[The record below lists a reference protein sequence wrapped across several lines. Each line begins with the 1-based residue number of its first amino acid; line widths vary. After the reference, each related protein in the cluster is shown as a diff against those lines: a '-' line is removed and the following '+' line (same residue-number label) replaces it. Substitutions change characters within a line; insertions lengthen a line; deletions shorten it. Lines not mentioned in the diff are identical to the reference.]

1 MGKEDRPMTAARTA
15 VVAREME
22 RTRARL
28 ERWRKGH
35 TGGVPLP
42 EELWAAAARLARR
55 HGVSATA
62 RALRLDYTRLKRRS
76 GQAEGPELATPL
88 PRFVEL
94 AVPAPAEAAACR
106 IELSGPGGGSVKIEL
121 AAPISASL
129 VVELC
134 RAAWGNAR

>member
-1 MGKEDRPMTAARTA
+1 MSAARTA

-28 ERWRKGH
+28 ERWRKGRP
-35 TGGVPLP
+35 GGVPIP
-42 EELWAAAARLARR
+42 EELWAAAAKLARR
-55 HGVSATA
+55 QGVSATA
-62 RALRLDYTRLKRRS
+62 RALRLDYNKLKRLS
-76 GQAEGPELATPL
+76 GHAQGPERATPS

-94 AVPAPAEAAACR
+94 AVPAPVEAAACR
-106 IELSGPGGGSVKIEL
+106 IELNGPRGGSVKIEL

-134 RAAWGNAR
+134 RAAWSDAR